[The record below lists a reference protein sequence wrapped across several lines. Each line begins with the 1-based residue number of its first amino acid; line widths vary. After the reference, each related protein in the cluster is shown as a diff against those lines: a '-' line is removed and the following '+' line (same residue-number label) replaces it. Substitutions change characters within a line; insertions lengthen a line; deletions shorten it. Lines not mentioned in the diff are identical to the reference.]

1 MLYNDG
7 MINERYENAVQ
18 NLAVADLI
26 VSNATSIA
34 ESMNGE
40 KVSDIVS
47 QHLAQ
52 MTMKLLAKAQQVKSL
67 LNDIRDG
74 KL

>member
-1 MLYNDG
+1 

-40 KVSDIVS
+40 KVSDDVS
-47 QHLAQ
+47 RHLAE
-52 MTMKLLAKAQQVKSL
+52 MTMKLLVKAQQVKLL

>member
-1 MLYNDG
+1 

-18 NLAVADLI
+18 NLEVADLI
-26 VSNATSIA
+26 VSNATAIA

-40 KVSDIVS
+40 KVSDEVCL
-47 QHLAQ
+47 HLAQ
-52 MTMKLLAKAQQVKSL
+52 MTMKLLVKAQQVKSL